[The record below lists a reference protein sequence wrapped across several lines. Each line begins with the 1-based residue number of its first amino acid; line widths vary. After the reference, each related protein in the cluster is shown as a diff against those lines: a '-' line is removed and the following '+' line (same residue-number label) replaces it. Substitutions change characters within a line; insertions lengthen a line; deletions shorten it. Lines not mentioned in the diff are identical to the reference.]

1 MLTEG
6 KRSLK
11 KIVVYFL
18 NPQGQP
24 QKVPVLAPVKN
35 RKSMVWATYGP
46 NLVLLEESE
55 PNSSHSALTSLT
67 IATKSRAGSFSSVSS
82 VRHDKI
88 NAREVIVYQ
97 FSSQLHILCSS
108 PFTCSDLIKLP
119 QSKGHLFRHFHSA
132 HITSTTLLIP

>member
-35 RKSMVWATYGP
+35 QKSMVWATYGP

-55 PNSSHSALTSLT
+55 PDSSYNALTSLT
-67 IATKSRAGSFSSVSS
+67 TATKSRAGSFSSVSS
-82 VRHDKI
+82 VRHEKI
-88 NAREVIVYQ
+88 NAHEVIVNQ
-97 FSSQLHILCSS
+97 FLSVTYSL
-108 PFTCSDLIKLP
+108 F
-119 QSKGHLFRHFHSA
+119 QS
-132 HITSTTLLIP
+132 I